1 MLQQPIPME
10 FQRQAIDSYLAL
22 EDFDFD
28 FKDFHDSNL
37 DTQAHIEWDSDLFDV
52 KPNCSDANSEQEQG
66 GYQSSAEGVRNVH
79 LSLADEFTTLD
90 SIAQF
95 GDQQWTD
102 FLAENFAGDNDNML
116 PELGSADVLDF
127 DYSEFLTNDESDL
140 SVTPQGAASDPKN
153 QFRHEDSTPAC
164 EDAIEAG
171 PWPSQLDWERF
182 RELIT
187 RLYAVE
193 DKPLHLVMSI
203 MERDHAH
210 KGT

>member
-10 FQRQAIDSYLAL
+10 FQRQSTNSYPAL
-22 EDFDFD
+22 GDFDFD
-28 FKDFHDSNL
+28 FEDFHDSIL
-37 DTQAHIEWDSDLFDV
+37 DTQAHIEWGSDPVDV
-52 KPNCSDANSEQEQG
+52 KLNLSDANSEQEQG
-66 GYQSSAEGVRNVH
+66 GYQSFAEGVRNVH
-79 LSLADEFTTLD
+79 LSLSDEFTTLD
-90 SIAQF
+90 SILQL

-102 FLAENFAGDNDNML
+102 FLAGNFAGDDDNML
-116 PELGSADVLDF
+116 PEPGSANVLDF

-153 QFRHEDSTPAC
+153 QFRHKYSTPDC